1 MGLAS
6 NEKTVRAILNAT
18 KFGTEPFSA
27 QRFGEEVCYDPDNE
41 MIHLPGEQVVEIIII
56 GKRMGLFERAG
67 IEQLVNRN
75 PNLTKNLQRILGDY
89 QRSSVSVSQ

>member
-1 MGLAS
+1 
-6 NEKTVRAILNAT
+6 
-18 KFGTEPFSA
+18 
-27 QRFGEEVCYDPDNE
+27 
-41 MIHLPGEQVVEIIII
+41 
-56 GKRMGLFERAG
+56 MGLFERAG